1 MQLFDVVQKA
11 SAQGFRF
18 EFQINA
24 VGVVAVTA
32 ESRRGLGDAAAARHA
47 PLPGRCG
54 PDVAAHREGAR
65 RHGRLGRP
73 LAGDPREDEDRGP
86 LERRAVLN

>member
-1 MQLFDVVQKA
+1 MLQQPDTHLYLA
-11 SAQGFRF
+11 
-18 EFQINA
+18 
-24 VGVVAVTA
+24 GV
-32 ESRRGLGDAAAARHA
+32 D
-47 PLPGRCG
+47 
-54 PDVAAHREGAR
+54 PDVDAHREGAC